1 MFTRKCGTCAQDKPL
16 ISFGLKSKDP
26 VKYHYT
32 CLECVAVYLKNRK
45 SELKASS
52 GGCIVSR
59 CRFSAEDTM
68 CARHTLRWSYIST
81 FTKVVQT
88 GDEWYHLLG
97 SAGTKGP
104 DGYIK
109 IKFSSHPNSK
119 LHGAL
124 PEHTLVMTYMVGRA
138 LFPGENVHHK
148 NGVRDDNRPENL
160 ELWSK
165 SQPAGQRIDDKV
177 NWAIEL
183 LSVYKP
189 EVLINGVR

>member
-1 MFTRKCGTCAQDKPL
+1 
-16 ISFGLKSKDP
+16 
-26 VKYHYT
+26 
-32 CLECVAVYLKNRK
+32 
-45 SELKASS
+45 
-52 GGCIVSR
+52 
-59 CRFSAEDTM
+59 M

-97 SAGTKGP
+97 
-104 DGYIK
+104 
-109 IKFSSHPNSK
+109 SK